1 MRNVCPDCGSHLSAC
16 AGHHNIN
23 GEKLAS
29 SRATSYGSIDVTS
42 VPAGGNLLLGGVA
55 ALSLLLAACLGG
67 GSLGGGSGSAGRGAE
82 DLMQMLSADATG
94 VLFLDVAAID
104 GDADLG
110 DFRRNAESDWAF
122 DAYGIDLRDL
132 DYMAY
137 AEEDGGGDVYLLG
150 GADDRDLRDE
160 LDDRGYD
167 DDEIDGVEVWTD
179 SSSTW
184 EAFAFLP
191 GGAVLIAFYEDDMED
206 MLRRR
211 DRGGSSLDDEI
222 GDVWRDLPPGYLRVG
237 IGTGSCDD
245 TWGGCKVAGVS
256 LEKKE
261 NSREGKLVMLVEF
274 DSERDAERAK
284 NDIEDNWDN
293 DDCDDLAVRQSG
305 SRVRAEVVCDLDAFD
320 SFSDYG
326 RGF

>member
-1 MRNVCPDCGSHLSAC
+1 
-16 AGHHNIN
+16 
-23 GEKLAS
+23 
-29 SRATSYGSIDVTS
+29 
-42 VPAGGNLLLGGVA
+42 
-55 ALSLLLAACLGG
+55 
-67 GSLGGGSGSAGRGAE
+67 
-82 DLMQMLSADATG
+82 MQMLSADAAG

-110 DFRRNAESDWAF
+110 DFRRSAESDWAF

-191 GGAVLIAFYEDDMED
+191 GGAVLIAYYEDDMED

-211 DRGGSSLDDEI
+211 DRGGSSLDDEM

-245 TWGGCKVAGVS
+245 AWDGCKVAGVS
-256 LEKKE
+256 LEKKK

-274 DSERDAERAK
+274 DSERDAESAK
-284 NDIEDNWDN
+284 DDIEDNWDN
-293 DDCDDLAVRQSG
+293 DDCDDLVVRQSG
-305 SRVRAEVVCDLDAFD
+305 SRVGAEVVCDLDAFD

-326 RGF
+326 SGF